1 MRDRGHGL
9 RLLVLSNGSVYHTQR
24 WADYFVDRGD
34 WVHVASVEPHL
45 PSRAE
50 TRRLPALAPIAAL
63 RYPLVLPW
71 LKRLAARVEP
81 DVVVGHF
88 VPNYGFLAALLG
100 RHPAVCV
107 VWGSDVLINAARS
120 RFHLWRAR
128 FTLER
133 LDLVLVDAELAAR
146 KIADLGI
153 RPRRMETLT
162 FGVDVD
168 RFRPPAGTR
177 PDPPVVLSIRQLL
190 PIYRVDLLVR
200 AVPLILKRARA
211 AFQVRIVGQG
221 SERPRL
227 AALADSLGVGD
238 RITFVGGGLDESRLI
253 EEIQRASIY
262 VSTSASDTTSVS
274 LLEAMACGVPPVVS
288 DIAGNREWITNG
300 ENGILV
306 SLDGPDALADGIVEL
321 LERPERGVRFAERNL
336 RLVRS
341 KANWARNMDRTRQLL
356 LDLVRTSEGSTSRRT
371 EWRESS

>member
-1 MRDRGHGL
+1 
-9 RLLVLSNGSVYHTQR
+9 
-24 WADYFVDRGD
+24 
-34 WVHVASVEPHL
+34 L

>member
-1 MRDRGHGL
+1 
-9 RLLVLSNGSVYHTQR
+9 
-24 WADYFVDRGD
+24 
-34 WVHVASVEPHL
+34 
-45 PSRAE
+45 
-50 TRRLPALAPIAAL
+50 
-63 RYPLVLPW
+63 
-71 LKRLAARVEP
+71 
-81 DVVVGHF
+81 
-88 VPNYGFLAALLG
+88 
-100 RHPAVCV
+100 
-107 VWGSDVLINAARS
+107 VLINAARS